1 MLNEGKRAIHGKL
14 TLDDLKL
21 TIEVPAG
28 GKRSGVSK
36 RGDAWEQTV
45 TAAYGYIL
53 GTHSPDGMHLDCWVR
68 RNPKRGADVFVVH
81 QLTPDGSRYD
91 EDKVMLGYAS
101 KAEAVRDFKANCFK
115 PSVMVGGVSEFGME
129 HFKVVAWSASNSKA
143 MLSSQAEYDRF
154 KKEGLLPAGIRSP
167 IQVAQKVSESMD
179 INNSP
184 LISYP
189 EMDISAAAFDL
200 ARKNGLSAQRD
211 GYRVYFEDPDDLE
224 TFIDIVDHHQLPKTL
239 LGDLQDALP
248 ENETVELPEDTID
261 ESLGSFPTYRIA
273 HVPAPLAGTIK
284 SAGLDLVGYDFV
296 DRGMILVIRGRVDI
310 HKMAQLLG
318 VDVYDVSLFDGAE
331 RSGNPEDAQYTEV
344 HVHEEHDEDVE
355 ESNTD
360 DVFFQQQI
368 QEMRQLAGVKDD
380 ILSPVGTPIVHTTKA
395 IVESINDGF
404 RNTIRESYVR
414 HASARRVSLMVENEQ
429 LDKALRLCVMTQAA
443 YPQESV
449 RRIQEA
455 VAQKVF
461 GSPTESAN
469 IARYISEQTG
479 MAAEAFVPMFAEQ
492 EVDEKFNKPA
502 HDWVRKRAGELYPKH
517 VKDKAAA
524 YARAWVEFKQK

>member
-1 MLNEGKRAIHGKL
+1 MIAEGKRAIHGKL

-68 RNPKRGADVFVVH
+68 RNPKRGADVYVVH

-101 KAEAVRDFKANCFK
+101 KAEAVRDFRANCFK
-115 PSVMVGGVSEFGME
+115 PSLMVGGVSEFSME

-179 INNSP
+179 TNNSP

-189 EMDISAAAFDL
+189 EMEISGAAFDL
-200 ARKNGLSAQRD
+200 ARKNGLQVQRD

-248 ENETVELPEDTID
+248 ENESI
-261 ESLGSFPTYRIA
+261 SLGT
-273 HVPAPLAGTIK
+273 
-284 SAGLDLVGYDFV
+284 
-296 DRGMILVIRGRVDI
+296 
-310 HKMAQLLG
+310 
-318 VDVYDVSLFDGAE
+318 
-331 RSGNPEDAQYTEV
+331 PEPSVTD
-344 HVHEEHDEDVE
+344 
-355 ESNTD
+355 SNTD

-368 QEMRQLAGVKDD
+368 QEMRQLAGVKQAD
-380 ILSPVGTPIVHTTKA
+380 LSVPTGTPIVQTTLA
-395 IVESINDGF
+395 IVENIDARF
-404 RNTIRESYVR
+404 RNTIKESYLEY
-414 HASARRVSLMVENEQ
+414 ASKRRVSLMAESEQ
-429 LDKALRLCVMTQAA
+429 YNKALRLCALTQQE
-443 YPQESV
+443 YPQEHQA
-449 RRIQEA
+449 RIRDA
-455 VAQKVF
+455 VVMKVF
-461 GSPTESAN
+461 GTLAENAN
-469 IARYISEQTG
+469 LGRYIEEQTG
-479 MAAEAFVPMFAEQ
+479 MDVRDFVTMFAEQ

-502 HDWVRKRAGELYPKH
+502 HDWVRKRATELYPKH

-524 YARAWVEFKQK
+524 YARAWVEYKQK